1 MVLDSECCIVI
12 DARDD
17 PERQQAIAR
26 IRNRLLAEHLDAS
39 EAEVEQA
46 LGRHGRLNAAIA
58 SIKGGS
64 ASVRSLEPLTP
75 EVPPELRDIA
85 DRVHVL
91 DPEAPIA
98 ANELLAQFLP
108 EPTHRPVIAKLLV
121 LGALALGVVAL
132 TIAWR
137 FTPFGHELSFAKLTA
152 EMQRLA
158 ATHFGPLAV
167 VAMYSVAALLS
178 VPVTLLIAVTGLVF
192 GAVAGAAYALSGTL
206 IAAAAGWAAGAWLGR
221 DAVRELAGARLNQ
234 LSERLRS
241 KGLMAVILLRLVPVA
256 PFSIVN
262 LAAGASH
269 IRFWD
274 FMAGTAIGMA
284 PGVVLATSF
293 ARQLVTAVTNPTP
306 FSLMLVAVIGV
317 ALVSMSLILRR
328 MLTRRQ

>member
-1 MVLDSECCIVI
+1 
-12 DARDD
+12 
-17 PERQQAIAR
+17 
-26 IRNRLLAEHLDAS
+26 
-39 EAEVEQA
+39 
-46 LGRHGRLNAAIA
+46 
-58 SIKGGS
+58 
-64 ASVRSLEPLTP
+64 
-75 EVPPELRDIA
+75 
-85 DRVHVL
+85 
-91 DPEAPIA
+91 
-98 ANELLAQFLP
+98 
-108 EPTHRPVIAKLLV
+108 
-121 LGALALGVVAL
+121 
-132 TIAWR
+132 
-137 FTPFGHELSFAKLTA
+137 
-152 EMQRLA
+152 
-158 ATHFGPLAV
+158 
-167 VAMYSVAALLS
+167 VAALLS

-293 ARQLVTAVTNPTP
+293 ARQLVTAVTHPTP